1 MATVVK
7 ECAYALVHVP
17 NFVRYGSKPI
27 RDIAIS
33 GGAGSELEQK
43 IYGHVR
49 KFEEAVSYPPNQVFI
64 GNMHPDQLHQVP
76 QPWWQHPVENSRTE
90 GPFGEIMSEGMFY
103 GWLKIADDFDLVWLT
118 PAFLEKIG
126 AKVSAHPL
134 LTGEDLK
141 KLGNGVEIARIQERI
156 ETDGAL
162 PLYYEGKTIGCIR
175 RDHEADDTLKAHVLM
190 ENLMTKASGAL
201 VVRHLFKRAGTK
213 PEEID
218 FLLSCSEDA
227 VGDRYNRGGGSL
239 SKAIGEMCKCINA
252 SGHDVKAFCAAPIH
266 AIVDAAAQ
274 VEAGIFRRVV
284 VLGGGCLA
292 KIGMKYS
299 GHLKNNMPILE
310 DVLGT
315 IAFLIEKDDGV
326 NPIVRLDCVGKHN
339 IGASSN
345 QQDIMTSLIVKPLDK
360 LGMHM
365 LDIDRYATEMHNPEI
380 TLPAGSGNT
389 PLQNY
394 RIMGALAAIRKEIP
408 QTEIDKF
415 VRERGMPG
423 FSPTQGHV
431 PAAVPFLGH
440 ALPELRAG
448 RMKNAMF
455 VAKGSLFLGRM
466 SQLSDGLSFLLEAN
480 PAVMK
485 KGSDAH

>member
-1 MATVVK
+1 MATVIK
-7 ECAYALVHVP
+7 ECAYSLVHVP

-27 RDIAIS
+27 RDIAMD
-33 GGAGSELEQK
+33 GGAGGGLEQK
-43 IYGHVR
+43 IYKNVR
-49 KFEEAVSYPPNQVFI
+49 KFGEAVSYPPNQVFI
-64 GNMHPDQLHQVP
+64 GNIHPDKLHDVS
-76 QPWWQHPVENSRTE
+76 QPWWGHPVENSSPD
-90 GPFGEIMSEGMFY
+90 GPFGEIMAEDMFY
-103 GWLKIADDFDLVWLT
+103 GWLKIADDFDLVWLSA
-118 PAFLEKIG
+118 AFLEKIR
-126 AKVSAHPL
+126 AKVSTHPL
-134 LTGEDLK
+134 LTEEDLK
-141 KLGNGVEIARIQERI
+141 KLGNGSEIARIQERI
-156 ETDGAL
+156 DTDGAL
-162 PLYYEGKTIGCIR
+162 PLYYEGETIGCIR

-201 VVRHLFKRAGTK
+201 VVRHLLKRAGVR
-213 PEEID
+213 PENID

-239 SKAIGEMCKCINA
+239 SKAIGEMCRCVNA
-252 SGHDVKAFCAAPIH
+252 SGHDIKAFCAAPIH
-266 AIVDAAAQ
+266 AIVDAAAL
-274 VEAGIFRRVV
+274 VEAGVYERVV
-284 VLGGGCLA
+284 VVGGGCLA

-326 NPIVRLDCVGKHN
+326 SPVIRLDCVGKHN

-345 QQDIMTSLIVKPLDK
+345 QQDIMTSLIVKPLNK
-360 LGMHM
+360 LGMRM
-365 LDIDRYATEMHNPEI
+365 LDVDKYATEMHNPEV

-394 RIMGALAAIRKEIP
+394 KIMGALAAIRKEMP
-408 QTEIDKF
+408 QTDIDKF

-440 ALPELRAG
+440 ALPDLRAG

-480 PAVMK
+480 PALVK
-485 KGSDAH
+485 KA